1 MWLDD
6 HPVVVRAAQETVEHT
21 KSTSF
26 HSQVKA
32 NIVWSET
39 YSFPCGKSVV
49 PPPPTPFLVPSEA
62 APIHECLCTMAT
74 NI

>member
-6 HPVVVRAAQETVEHT
+6 HPVVVRAAQETAEHT

-39 YSFPCGKSVV
+39 YSFPCGMSV
-49 PPPPTPFLVPSEA
+49 PPSSPPHPF
-62 APIHECLCTMAT
+62 
-74 NI
+74 